1 MQTSTVPQNSKMSEP
16 EKSREYVFAGVMVKR
31 FWAMVVGTLIL
42 TGYSFAQVDAPSS
55 RVPKD
60 IPDTQAAHFVATRTL
75 SYEERLPD
83 APSARPLT
91 DREKFQL
98 FTDDARSPLTF
109 VSAGLTAGYN
119 TANNRLYGSGW
130 GGFSRNYATAV
141 AEHET
146 ASFFGKY
153 VFPTLLS
160 QDPRYHPSEK
170 EGFWKRSS
178 YAASRILITKNDSGE
193 KTVNTS
199 YLLGALVSTAIA
211 ASYSPIHRGP
221 GQTMADFGSTVG
233 GDAGM
238 NILKEFW
245 PQLREK
251 IRPLTPKKFR
261 KLEDHLVGYQEPVEI
276 HETSSK

>member
-1 MQTSTVPQNSKMSEP
+1 M
-16 EKSREYVFAGVMVKR
+16 FATC
-31 FWAMVVGTLIL
+31 A
-42 TGYSFAQVDAPSS
+42 FAQLEAPTPQTPPDAADSKS
-55 RVPKD
+55 
-60 IPDTQAAHFVATRTL
+60 AHFQMTSTL
-75 SYEERLPD
+75 SYAQRLPD

-91 DREKFQL
+91 DREKFEL
-98 FTDDARSPLTF
+98 FTQDARSPLTF
-109 VSAGLTAGYN
+109 LSAGFTAGYN
-119 TANNRLYGSGW
+119 TVNNRIYGDGW
-130 GGFSRNYATAV
+130 GGFSKNYATAV

-170 EGFWKRSS
+170 EGFWKRST
-178 YAASRILITKNDSGE
+178 YAASRVLITRSDSGE
-193 KTVNTS
+193 RTVNTS

-221 GQTMADFGSTVG
+221 GQTMVDFGSTVG

-261 KLEDHLVGYQEPVEI
+261 KLEDRLVGYQEPPVPAE
-276 HETSSK
+276 SPRQ

>member
-1 MQTSTVPQNSKMSEP
+1 MM
-16 EKSREYVFAGVMVKR
+16 FGV
-31 FWAMVVGTLIL
+31 LIL
-42 TGYSFAQVDAPSS
+42 TSCAVAQVEGPTPQNGKDLPDEHSAHYLSTKTYSFA
-55 RVPKD
+55 
-60 IPDTQAAHFVATRTL
+60 
-75 SYEERLPD
+75 ERLPD

-91 DREKFQL
+91 DREKFEL

-119 TANNRLYGSGW
+119 TANNRLYGNGW
-130 GGFSRNYATAV
+130 GGFSKNYATAV

-170 EGFWKRSS
+170 EGFWKRST
-178 YAASRILITKNDSGE
+178 YAASRVLITRNDSGA
-193 KTVNTS
+193 KTMNTS

-221 GQTMADFGSTVG
+221 GQTMVDFGSTVG

-261 KLEDHLVGYQEPVEI
+261 KLEDRLVGYQEPPVPAGQ
-276 HETSSK
+276 TQR